1 MSGLQGIRTARHR
14 LDSAGSP
21 LLRAL
26 PDYQR
31 QFQEHLLQAT
41 ARHEAS
47 QQRWVQHA
55 MLRCLPCTM
64 RGMSNGLLSCC
75 FWNAGNCLQCL
86 PKSPTAAPC
95 PLNAHPQ
102 HGHLHTAGERA
113 GGAGA
118 VH

>member
-55 MLRCLPCTM
+55 MLRCLPRTM
-64 RGMSNGLLSCC
+64 RGMSMVCC
-75 FWNAGNCLQCL
+75 HAASGTLA
-86 PKSPTAAPC
+86 TASSVC
-95 PLNAHPQ
+95 
-102 HGHLHTAGERA
+102 
-113 GGAGA
+113 
-118 VH
+118 